1 MDAIETAKEKMGK
14 TIAVLHREL
23 SSLRAGRPN
32 AQVLDRIMVDYY
44 GTPTPVNQVG
54 NISSPEARL
63 LVITPYDSF
72 CAQSAG
78 KRPYRSPIL
87 AINPSND
94 GKCIRLIFPVLT
106 EERRKELAKTIQKK
120 GEEAKVAIRSIR
132 RDAIEQIKKAQE
144 GQQRLPRTTARS

>member
-54 NISSPEARL
+54 NISSPEARM
-63 LVITPYDSF
+63 LVITPYDPSVLNPLE
-72 CAQSAG
+72 
-78 KRPYRSPIL
+78 RPYRSPIL
-87 AINPSND
+87 A
-94 GKCIRLIFPVLT
+94 
-106 EERRKELAKTIQKK
+106 
-120 GEEAKVAIRSIR
+120 SI
-132 RDAIEQIKKAQE
+132 
-144 GQQRLPRTTARS
+144 LPTTASAFALYSPN